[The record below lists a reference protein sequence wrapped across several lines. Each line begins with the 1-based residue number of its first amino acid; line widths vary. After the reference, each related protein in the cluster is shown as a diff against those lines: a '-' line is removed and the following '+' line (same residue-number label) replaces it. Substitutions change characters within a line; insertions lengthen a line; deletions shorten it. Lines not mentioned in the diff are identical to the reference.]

1 MNNKIKMEG
10 DKVIS
15 IEPFGR
21 NLAPHTS
28 MAPIIITRSWCILII
43 VSILDNIVT

>member
-15 IEPFGR
+15 IEPLGR

-28 MAPIIITRSWCILII
+28 MAPSITRIKK
-43 VSILDNIVT
+43 NIKAYI